1 MVCRRRIV
9 GCKQEIMKGLVGIEV
24 MLRSEPKKPWGLKLA
39 DVDIDD

>member
-9 GCKQEIMKGLVGIEV
+9 GCKQETVKGLVGIEV
-24 MLRSEPKKPWGLKLA
+24 MFRSGPKRRWGLKLA